1 MYLSGL
7 RRRDGYAR
15 EDQFPWSLPIVRNL
29 DLLEFNAPVTF
40 LVGENGC
47 GKSTLLEGMAAGMK
61 AIAVGSRDLDRD
73 HTLWAAQEFAKGFVF
88 LRRRYPRTKMFLRA
102 EDVFGYIG
110 RIGADIFSLSQVE
123 EQLRAGLP
131 EGGRERGAAV
141 AARQRQALERS
152 YGTEPDSHS
161 HGETFLGILNRR
173 LVPNGLYFLDEP
185 ETPLSPTRVLALIA
199 LIKDR
204 VEHGGQFVIATHSP
218 MLMAVP
224 GAEILLFEKGRI
236 RPVPYDDVEHVR
248 ITKAFLNDPNSYLR
262 RL

>member
-7 RRRDGYAR
+7 RRREGYAR
-15 EDQFPWSLPIVRNL
+15 EDQFPWSLPIVRKL
-29 DLLEFNAPVTF
+29 ASLEFTAPVTF

-73 HTLWAAQEFAKGFVF
+73 HTLAAAHEFARGFVF

-102 EDVFGYIG
+102 EDVFGYTW
-110 RIGADIFSLSQVE
+110 RIAADMFELSQVE
-123 EQLRAGLP
+123 EELRAGLP
-131 EGGRERGAAV
+131 DGGRERGAAV
-141 AARQRQALERS
+141 AARQSKALEQS
-152 YGTEPDSHS
+152 YGAEPDSHS
-161 HGETFLGILNRR
+161 HGETFLGILRR
-173 LVPNGLYFLDEP
+173 RFVPNGLYFLDEP

-199 LIKDR
+199 LIKER
-204 VEHGGQFVIATHSP
+204 VQHGCQFIIATHSP

-224 GAEILLFEKGRI
+224 GAEILLFEKGRV
-236 RPVPYDDVEHVR
+236 RPVPYDEVEHVR